1 MAHVSQERR
10 PGAVARGSGEPP
22 IVVTLSHPSRAAR
35 PDLAAQKNE
44 RYLAAVRR
52 AGGDP
57 IPLYPDG
64 RGRAIPAALQRMA
77 GLLLSGGA
85 DLDPALY
92 GEPPDGAV
100 SLEPERDSLELAA
113 WQEAATRRLP
123 VLGLCRG
130 FQAINVFSGGRLIQ
144 HVDGHAGPSYLEG
157 EPLTHPLRL
166 VPGSRLAR
174 VLRPSDPAG
183 GVLLVNSYHHQAI
196 RAGQLAPGLVAAGFS
211 PHPQGE
217 IVEAFE
223 IDEADR
229 FVVGVQCHPERLEST
244 PGEFARL
251 FRAFVAAARRA
262 DPGRPAVGPA
272 VQAESAAIG

>member
-1 MAHVSQERR
+1 M
-10 PGAVARGSGEPP
+10 
-22 IVVTLSHPSRAAR
+22 VTLSNPSRSAR

-64 RGRAIPAALQRMA
+64 QGRAVQAALRRMA

-92 GEPPDGAV
+92 GEAPAGATA
-100 SLEPERDSLELAA
+100 LEPERDALELAA
-113 WQEAATRRLP
+113 WQEAARRRLP

-144 HVDGHAGPSYLEG
+144 HLDGHAGPPYLEG
-157 EPLTHPLRL
+157 EALIHPLRL

-174 VLRPSDPAG
+174 VLRPSDPVG
-183 GVLLVNSYHHQAI
+183 GVLPVNSYHHQAI
-196 RAGQLAPGLVAAGFS
+196 RVEQLASGLVAAGFS

-217 IVEAFE
+217 IVEACE
-223 IDEADR
+223 VDASDR
-229 FVVGVQCHPERLEST
+229 FIVGVQCHPERLEST

-251 FRAFVAAARRA
+251 FQVFVAAARRA
-262 DPGRPAVGPA
+262 DLDRPTVGSA
-272 VQAESAAIG
+272 VQAGSAVIG